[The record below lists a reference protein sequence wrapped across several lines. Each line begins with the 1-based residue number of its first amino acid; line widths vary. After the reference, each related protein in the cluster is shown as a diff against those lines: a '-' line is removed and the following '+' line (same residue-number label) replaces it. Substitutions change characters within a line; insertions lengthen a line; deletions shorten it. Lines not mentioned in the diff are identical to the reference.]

1 MRLCRHCRP
10 AECGQIHADEPPDRP
25 EDQHHLE
32 KAQTTRHRVTGIQTT
47 DKAQYIFVD
56 TPGFQTRHR
65 NALNEALN
73 RSVKDSLSDVDCV
86 LFVLEAG
93 RLSDADRE
101 VIALLPAHRPVI
113 LVVNKADRLKDKA
126 DMANFLL
133 KASAEFNFT
142 EIVSVS
148 AKHGHRLDTLL
159 KVVEPHLPQSVPL
172 YPEDMVTDKNERF
185 LAAELVREKLF
196 RYLGE
201 ELPYSMNVEIEKF
214 EIEGNLRR
222 IYAAV
227 LVDKPG
233 QKAILIGRD
242 GERMKKSPPKRA
254 PIWKNCSTARCF
266 WKSGSRSRAA
276 GPTTCAS

>member
-1 MRLCRHCRP
+1 MGKSTLMNHLI
-10 AECGQIHADEPPDRP
+10 GQKISITS
-25 EDQHHLE
+25 
-32 KAQTTRHRVTGIQTT
+32 KKVQTTRHRVTGIQTT
-47 DKAQYIFVD
+47 EKAQYIFCRYAGLSN
-56 TPGFQTRHR
+56 PPSQCAERGAEPQRQGFAVRCGL
-65 NALNEALN
+65 A
-73 RSVKDSLSDVDCV
+73 CC
-86 LFVLEAG
+86 FVLEAG

-126 DMANFLL
+126 DMANFLPS
-133 KASAEFNFT
+133 ASAEFNFT

-172 YPEDMVTDKNERF
+172 TRKTWSPTRTSAFWPPSWCGKTVPPPGRRTALFDERGN
-185 LAAELVREKLF
+185 R
-196 RYLGE
+196 
-201 ELPYSMNVEIEKF
+201 KF

-242 GERMKKSPPKRA
+242 GERMKNRHRSAHRYGKTVRQQGV
-254 PIWKNCSTARCF
+254 
-266 WKSGSRSRAA
+266 SGSLGQGQDGWADDA
-276 GPTTCAS
+276 LPEAI